1 MATDP
6 RAARGKTD
14 LHTCEHFA
22 QASSDNTQ
30 SLCGPRE
37 DSFMVLESA
46 HETCN
51 GKKGVL
57 TQAFRNSLL

>member
-1 MATDP
+1 
-6 RAARGKTD
+6 
-14 LHTCEHFA
+14 
-22 QASSDNTQ
+22 
-30 SLCGPRE
+30 
-37 DSFMVLESA
+37 MVLDSA